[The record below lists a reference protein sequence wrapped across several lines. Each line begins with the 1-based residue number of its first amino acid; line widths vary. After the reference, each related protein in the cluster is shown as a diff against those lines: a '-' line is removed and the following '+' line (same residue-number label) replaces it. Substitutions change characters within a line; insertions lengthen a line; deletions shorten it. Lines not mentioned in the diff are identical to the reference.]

1 MVDDLVFT
9 MEDGSYQAV
18 LICLCLYIIWSSW
31 SAQLLHMIW
40 YSSAHW
46 SMANCTVS
54 LFFTSLYISTFELLK
69 LDLRTWIHSN
79 APSLSF
85 WGKPLGCSQVNEHG
99 LLWQK
104 KLTWENTN
112 TFYHI
117 LYTSNTTKLPCH
129 SVILSLCFL
138 KYLCFLSDTCFHVF
152 GYIFL
157 SNTNEAAS
165 QKLKSFHYMLKIILM
180 CSLLWSWCALW

>member
-1 MVDDLVFT
+1 
-9 MEDGSYQAV
+9 
-18 LICLCLYIIWSSW
+18 
-31 SAQLLHMIW
+31 MIW

-54 LFFTSLYISTFELLK
+54 LFFTSLHIPTFKLLK

-79 APSLSF
+79 TLSF
-85 WGKPLGCSQVNEHG
+85 RGKPLGCSQVNEHG

-104 KLTWENTN
+104 KFTWENTN

-129 SVILSLCFL
+129 SVILCLCFL
-138 KYLCFLSDTCFHVF
+138 KYLCFLSDTCFHGF
-152 GYIFL
+152 GYILYQIQMKQPHRNWKAFVTCWKINV
-157 SNTNEAAS
+157 SSTM
-165 QKLKSFHYMLKIILM
+165 KLVCFMVETLWGSWSLKGSGKFICCKSLK
-180 CSLLWSWCALW
+180 